1 MYELNFFYD
10 DPVRGRVADHET
22 FDGDYV
28 ELQERIRTLQ
38 DCGCYGIKEK
48 DISPK
53 VTAMQTFKNVLGQ
66 VLFAKG
72 KEYKIADED
81 EKRYYVLNELNGE
94 SPIRK
99 NDMLYYFSFVITD

>member
-1 MYELNFFYD
+1 MFELNFFYD
-10 DPVRGRVADHET
+10 DPVRGKVADHET

-53 VTAMQTFKNVLGQ
+53 VTAMRTLKNAFDQ
-66 VLFAKG
+66 VLFEEG

-81 EKRYYVLNELNGE
+81 EKRYYVLNELDSE
-94 SPIRK
+94 TTIRK
-99 NDMLYYFSFVITD
+99 NELLDNFVFVRTD